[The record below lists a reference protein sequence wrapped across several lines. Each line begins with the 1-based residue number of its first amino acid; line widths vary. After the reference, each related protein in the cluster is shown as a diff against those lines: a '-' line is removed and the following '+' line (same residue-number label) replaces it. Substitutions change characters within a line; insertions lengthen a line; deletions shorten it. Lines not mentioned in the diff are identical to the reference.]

1 MIKFCILLE
10 FKIIKTN
17 ISNVTISS
25 NLIPCQK
32 PGIEIKFTLGITR
45 RNGINIIEKED
56 DLFTEFK
63 LFCI

>member
-1 MIKFCILLE
+1 MLRYLLILYL
-10 FKIIKTN
+10 
-17 ISNVTISS
+17 
-25 NLIPCQK
+25 PK

-63 LFCI
+63 LF